1 MSKAAA
7 NPGPP
12 AIEMHGV
19 AFGAMSDPS
28 ATVAEDVNWTVNTG
42 EFWVVAGSQRSGK
55 TDFLLLTDGLLPP
68 VRGTYRFFNEVMPI
82 FEDERLAERLRLG
95 LVFDGGQLFNHLT
108 IAENVALP
116 LRYHRSLASRDAEP
130 RVQAMLELTELL
142 PFANSPPA
150 AIARNWQKRAG
161 LARALILQPDVLLL
175 DNPLT
180 GLDARHTSW
189 WLGFLD
195 RLSRGQS
202 GRRDQAMTIIATAD
216 DLRAWRGHAQRV
228 ACLIGK
234 RLLVLGDWS
243 EADRRGEAAVRDLLN
258 AGPSGN

>member
-1 MSKAAA
+1 MRQAAA

-12 AIEMHGV
+12 AIEMRGV
-19 AFGAMSDPS
+19 AFGAMSDQS
-28 ATVAEDVNWTVNTG
+28 ATVAEDVNWTVKPG

-68 VRGTYRFFNEVMPI
+68 ARGTYRFFNEVMPI

-95 LVFDGGQLFNHLT
+95 LVFDGGQLFNHMT

-130 RVQAMLELTELL
+130 RVQAVLELTELL
-142 PFANSPPA
+142 PFANSTPG

-180 GLDARHTSW
+180 GLDARHTGW

-202 GRRDQAMTIIATAD
+202 GLRDQPLTIIATAD

-243 EADRRGEAAVRDLLN
+243 EADRRSEAAVRDLLN
-258 AGPSGN
+258 VGRSGN